1 MHRIR
6 VGLVLSGAVLA
17 AMGLTGSALAAA
29 VDTTP
34 VARDDSYSTGENQN
48 LIIGAPGVLANDTD
62 ADGDV
67 LNAVYVSGPQHGTVS
82 LSANGAFTYVP
93 TTNYVG
99 PDQFTYKACDPATVP
114 TLAPVPPAVTAPTST
129 PAAPAVTIPSI
140 PPVIPSSSIP
150 APTVE
155 APVGNRAFTQP
166 LCDTATVF
174 ITVKPGAVIPPATTP
189 PPGRVVF
196 YANCTIALDAVG
208 HPLVFGVDAGYR
220 IGLDRDQDGIAC
232 EVNEGNPPA
241 AIGILTCQQLK
252 DRGLALP
259 IPRGSVWYRG
269 YLDANHN
276 GLACEIIDAPPPPS
290 VINNTTI
297 NNPPPVNNTIVNP
310 PATSGPSNVFIVPP
324 APSGPGFSQ
333 IQQPPAGAV
342 QTGDGSSLLR

>member
-1 MHRIR
+1 MYRIR

-17 AMGLTGSALAAA
+17 AMGLTGSALAAP

-34 VARDDSYSTGENQN
+34 VARDDNYSTGENQN

-62 ADGDV
+62 ADGNV

-99 PDQFTYKACDPATVP
+99 PDQFTYKACDPDVVVPPVVTTPPAATTTVP
-114 TLAPVPPAVTAPTST
+114 VPTTTVPLPTTTVPLPTITVPVVPQAVTAS
-129 PAAPAVTIPSI
+129 
-140 PPVIPSSSIP
+140 
-150 APTVE
+150 
-155 APVGNRAFTQP
+155 

-174 ITVKPGAVIPPATTP
+174 ITVKPGQIVTPPPATTP
-189 PPGRVVF
+189 PGRVIF
-196 YANCTIALDAVG
+196 YANCTIARDAVG
-208 HPLVFGVDAGYR
+208 HSLVYGVDPGYR
-220 IGLDRDQDGIAC
+220 LVLDRDQDGIAC
-232 EVNEGNPPA
+232 EDNEGLPPA
-241 AIGILTCQQLK
+241 ARGILTCQQLK
-252 DRGLALP
+252 DRGIDLP
-259 IPRGSVWYRG
+259 VARGSVWYRG

-276 GLACEIIDAPPPPS
+276 GLACETIDAPPPPS

-297 NNPPPVNNTIVNP
+297 NNPPPIVNP
-310 PATSGPSNVFIVPP
+310 PAAQGPTNVYVVPP